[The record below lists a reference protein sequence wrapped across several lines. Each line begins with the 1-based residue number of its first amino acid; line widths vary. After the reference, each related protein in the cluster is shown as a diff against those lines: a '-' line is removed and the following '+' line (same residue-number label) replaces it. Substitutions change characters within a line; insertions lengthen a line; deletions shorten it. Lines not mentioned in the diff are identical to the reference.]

1 MNAELYETVKKEN
14 AVKRLYGLLSLQ
26 KELIERFGEENY
38 NVFFFGSYITTAYKE
53 GASDVDIAVYT
64 EDFSLYLQVASYLES
79 HFSLLGIQSD
89 IFYIDT
95 TMPAPIFCAPLKSKV
110 QFTDYYPEKL
120 QLFKEQCQRKLSE
133 VKRRIAV

>member
-1 MNAELYETVKKEN
+1 MNAELYDTEKKEN

-38 NVFFFGSYITTAYKE
+38 NVFFFGSYITTAYRE
-53 GASDVDIAVYT
+53 GESDVDIAVYT
-64 EDFSLYLQVASYLES
+64 EDFALYLQVASYLEA
-79 HFSLLGIQSD
+79 HFSFLGIPSD

-120 QLFKEQCQRKLSE
+120 QLFKEQCQRELSE